1 MTMRAPSEELPVVF
15 DGVSV
20 TAGLVTILDN
30 IALTLAPGAP
40 TVLIGPNGSGKTTLL
55 RAAMGLVAPTRGRI
69 TWGGRENVPPLKR
82 AIVFQRPAMLRRS
95 AGANIRFALRA
106 AGIPRAEHARRTGE
120 LLELVGLGNL
130 ADRAARRLS
139 GGEQQR
145 LALARALARDPAVLF
160 LDEPTAS
167 LDPTATKAVEDII
180 RAVSQRNIKVVMA
193 THDLGEARR
202 LAGDIVMLHRGRV
215 VETGAAVVVLRRAAN
230 RRGEGVPCR
239 RVAYLEHDPE
249 KWVSVF
255 RKDHAQ
261 TKEGE
266 KTNEHAHSPPADC
279 SRRQPRIHRLRYRT
293 G

>member
-1 MTMRAPSEELPVVF
+1 MRAPSEELPVVF
-15 DGVSV
+15 DGVTV
-20 TAGLVTILDN
+20 TAGPVTILDN
-30 IALTLAPGAP
+30 ISLSLATGAP
-40 TVLIGPNGSGKTTLL
+40 TVLIGPNGSGKSTLL
-55 RAAMGLVAPTRGRI
+55 RIAMGLMPPSRGRI

-95 AGANIRFALRA
+95 AAANIRFALRA
-106 AGIPRAEHARRTGE
+106 AGIPRAEHTRRASE
-120 LLELVGLGNL
+120 LLEMVGLGGL

-202 LAGDIVMLHRGRV
+202 LAGAIVMLHRGRV
-215 VETGAAVVVLRRAAN
+215 VESGPAASFLDTPQTAEARAFLA
-230 RRGEGVPCR
+230 GE
-239 RVAYLEHDPE
+239 LL
-249 KWVSVF
+249 
-255 RKDHAQ
+255 
-261 TKEGE
+261 
-266 KTNEHAHSPPADC
+266 
-279 SRRQPRIHRLRYRT
+279 I
-293 G
+293 